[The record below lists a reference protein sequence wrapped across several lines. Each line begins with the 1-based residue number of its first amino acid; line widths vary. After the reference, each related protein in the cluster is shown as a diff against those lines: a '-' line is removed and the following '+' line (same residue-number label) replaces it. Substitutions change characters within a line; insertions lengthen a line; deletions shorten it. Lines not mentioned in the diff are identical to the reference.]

1 MKDNA
6 HKAIFQNLAER
17 NARVQAPKCQ
27 RETTQR
33 SPQQRVI
40 HLFDSVRSTHE
51 ISSTSSEC
59 LRIIEDKSVL
69 ISKLLEWAATPF
81 RYGLCRVY
89 TGVRLLRKWKMSGV
103 DIDSYILSFLA
114 GTKLTLTL
122 NMENIYHIISELV
135 RSQTF
140 SVGRYL
146 QWLMARGVTGDIRPD
161 AQKVRH
167 YTAML
172 LLQSWLT

>member
-1 MKDNA
+1 MKDNV

-27 RETTQR
+27 QETAQR

-40 HLFDSVRSTHE
+40 HLFDSIRSTHE

-59 LRIIEDKSVL
+59 LKTIEDKSILV
-69 ISKLLEWAATPF
+69 SKLLEWSATPF

-114 GTKLTLTL
+114 GTKATSTL

-146 QWLMARGVTGDIRPD
+146 QWLMARGVTSDFHKTRQVKTLDYEVVLRI
-161 AQKVRH
+161 
-167 YTAML
+167 
-172 LLQSWLT
+172 WLT